1 MSHSSWRPS
10 STAGVM
16 AVLRSTSCTIVPT
29 EYQGSS
35 STMRPSGAMTA
46 LRPTVEMLTT
56 LRPSSSARMRA
67 MVERTVLLANKDR
80 LHAARAGASAN
91 KTTQPQ
97 PVIPIAEARER
108 LRQALASNAHD
119 DSFTLAARK
128 ETELSDAD
136 VLDMLQAMRELGII
150 K

>member
-1 MSHSSWRPS
+1 MTR
-10 STAGVM
+10 GKQ
-16 AVLRSTSCTIVPT
+16 R
-29 EYQGSS
+29 Q
-35 STMRPSGAMTA
+35 SGF
-46 LRPTVEMLTT
+46 RGIGRHFVEDIMQASDDEILAQYAEDIGE
-56 LRPSSSARMRA
+56 PEANAARMRA

-119 DSFTLAARK
+119 DNFTLAARK